1 MQTIT
6 ITLTVPDGVQFA
18 VNTVTDPPAAVHCA
32 VNPPVVV
39 NDGPTLE
46 ELKRAF
52 LATVNAHGKDK
63 AFAALGC
70 AKCVDVPAGEYGAA
84 IERLKAVQ

>member
-1 MQTIT
+1 MPTIT

-18 VNTVTDPPAAVHCA
+18 VNTVADPPTLPPPAAA
-32 VNPPVVV
+32 

-70 AKCVDVPAGEYGAA
+70 AKCVDVPAGEYKATF
-84 IERLKAVQ
+84 ERLKAVT